1 MWPSEFGQRRPPYF
15 FLLPSYWRSLLPRFR
30 TPSGSNG
37 PGRTAVVDVEA
48 ALAQELTPD
57 VERVPD
63 ALAQQIRDGSCV
75 YIRGLQK
82 IYKTA
87 TGPKHAV
94 DGLNLTMYSG
104 QITALLG
111 HNGCVWS
118 RVSPPLI
125 VAAACCWLVGI
136 FLLTA
141 PSPQHIALTKMNPS
155 DAATKT

>member
-1 MWPSEFGQRRPPYF
+1 MDPTTNNQPSPPSYPPTPQVWPSEFGQRRPPYF
-15 FLLPSYWRSLLPRFR
+15 FLLPSYWKSLLPRIGAGAD
-30 TPSGSNG
+30 PA
-37 PGRTAVVDVEA
+37 RTAVVDVEA

-63 ALAQQIRDGSCV
+63 ALAQQIREGTCV

-82 IYKTA
+82 TYKTA

-111 HNGCVWS
+111 HNGCV
-118 RVSPPLI
+118 L
-125 VAAACCWLVGI
+125 ACVRCRLG
-136 FLLTA
+136 
-141 PSPQHIALTKMNPS
+141 
-155 DAATKT
+155 